1 MAPENIPIEILY
13 QDEDIAVVNKP
24 RGMVVHPGAG
34 VESGTLVN
42 ALLYQ
47 LDHLSGINGALRPGI
62 VHRLDKDTSG
72 ALLIAKNDLAHQGL
86 SQQIAEKTACRE
98 YIALVLGNIKE
109 EQGTIDAP
117 IGRHKTQRKK
127 MAVVD
132 GGREARTHFRVIYR
146 FGNATLVSCRLE
158 TGRTHQIRVQDVYKR
173 QDLSV
178 WVSAFTA
185 YA

>member
-72 ALLIAKNDLAHQGL
+72 ALLIAENDLAHQGL
-86 SQQIAEKTACRE
+86 SQQIAEK
-98 YIALVLGNIKE
+98 
-109 EQGTIDAP
+109 
-117 IGRHKTQRKK
+117 
-127 MAVVD
+127 
-132 GGREARTHFRVIYR
+132 
-146 FGNATLVSCRLE
+146 
-158 TGRTHQIRVQDVYKR
+158 
-173 QDLSV
+173 
-178 WVSAFTA
+178 
-185 YA
+185 

>member
-1 MAPENIPIEILY
+1 MST
-13 QDEDIAVVNKP
+13 KP

-86 SQQIAEKTACRE
+86 CQRQIAEKTACRE
-98 YIALVLGNIKE
+98 YIALVLGNIEE

-117 IGRHKTQRKK
+117 IGRR
-127 MAVVD
+127 
-132 GGREARTHFRVIYR
+132 
-146 FGNATLVSCRLE
+146 
-158 TGRTHQIRVQDVYKR
+158 
-173 QDLSV
+173 
-178 WVSAFTA
+178 
-185 YA
+185 

>member
-1 MAPENIPIEILY
+1 MY
-13 QDEDIAVVNKP
+13 KRQ
-24 RGMVVHPGAG
+24 
-34 VESGTLVN
+34 
-42 ALLYQ
+42 
-47 LDHLSGINGALRPGI
+47 
-62 VHRLDKDTSG
+62 
-72 ALLIAKNDLAHQGL
+72 HQGL
-86 SQQIAEKTACRE
+86 SKQIAEKTACRE

-158 TGRTHQIRVQDVYKR
+158 TGRTHQIRVHMAYIGHPVLNDPCLLYTSYKGCNDCPGI
-173 QDLSV
+173 QMGL
-178 WVSAFTA
+178 
-185 YA
+185 

>member
-1 MAPENIPIEILY
+1 M
-13 QDEDIAVVNKP
+13 
-24 RGMVVHPGAG
+24 
-34 VESGTLVN
+34 
-42 ALLYQ
+42 
-47 LDHLSGINGALRPGI
+47 
-62 VHRLDKDTSG
+62 
-72 ALLIAKNDLAHQGL
+72 IAKNDLAHQGL

-158 TGRTHQIRVQDVYKR
+158 TGRTHQIRVHMAYIGHPVLNDPVYGPKSTKHEKGQLLHAARIAFMHPRTAKR
-173 QDLSV
+173 LC
-178 WVSAFTA
+178 F
-185 YA
+185 YAPLDEYFSKQLKSREINTETLYKIIWP

>member
-1 MAPENIPIEILY
+1 MNTNRVVIDKRLEGTRLDACLSQVSGLTRSRCSHLIEEGHVLLDGCPSKNKTKVKEGQQLVWEVPEPSHLSLAPENIPIEILY

-72 ALLIAKNDLAHQGL
+72 ALLIKMIWLIRDYPSKLLKKRLAG
-86 SQQIAEKTACRE
+86 SI
-98 YIALVLGNIKE
+98 
-109 EQGTIDAP
+109 
-117 IGRHKTQRKK
+117 
-127 MAVVD
+127 
-132 GGREARTHFRVIYR
+132 
-146 FGNATLVSCRLE
+146 
-158 TGRTHQIRVQDVYKR
+158 
-173 QDLSV
+173 
-178 WVSAFTA
+178 
-185 YA
+185 